1 VIHPTAIVG
10 ADAKIAADVEVGPYS
25 VIGENVEIGPGCRL
39 GPHAVITGHT
49 RLGRGNRVFQFASVG
64 EVPQDKKYKGEVTRL
79 EIGDDNVIR
88 EFCTLHAG
96 TVQGGGVTRIGN
108 DNLFMAYVHV
118 AHDCDIGDHTVL
130 ANGAT
135 LGGHVRIGD
144 YAILGGFTAVHQFC
158 QIGAH
163 VITAGGS
170 LVALDIPPFMMVG
183 GEFASA
189 RGLNNEGLKR
199 RGFSAESLAAL
210 KRAYKTI
217 YRSGMT
223 LDEAKRALAEQAA
236 EAPEVGQLLEF
247 LSRSERG
254 IIR

>member
-1 VIHPTAIVG
+1 MIHPTAIVG
-10 ADAKIAADVEVGPYS
+10 PGAQIAADVEVGPYS
-25 VIGENVEIGPGCRL
+25 VIGANVAIGPGCWI

-79 EIGDDNVIR
+79 EIGDENVIR

-118 AHDCDIGDHTVL
+118 AHDCAIGDHTVL

-170 LVALDIPPFMMVG
+170 LVALDIPPFMKVG

-189 RGLNNEGLKR
+189 HGLNSEGLKR
-199 RGFSAESLAAL
+199 RGFSTESLAAL

-217 YRSGMT
+217 YRSGLT
-223 LDEAKRALAEQAA
+223 LEEAKRTLADQAA
-236 EAPEVGQLLEF
+236 ETAEIGQLLDF